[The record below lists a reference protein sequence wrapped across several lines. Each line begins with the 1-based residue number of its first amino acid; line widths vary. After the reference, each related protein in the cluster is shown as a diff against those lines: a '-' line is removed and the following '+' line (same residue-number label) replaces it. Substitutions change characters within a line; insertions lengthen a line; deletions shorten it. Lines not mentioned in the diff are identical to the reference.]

1 MLNRNYLVNPQG
13 ADSRLLRC
21 PNIQAFK
28 GLWPT
33 VTRDVQCPAGCGPME
48 YKTKRNL
55 KIRVFDPLGYA
66 MMIAGIPFLAAPDN
80 LPFDFFTSNQI
91 VNTGIGVGLLLLGA
105 RRASLVTTD
114 LRCNTCNGVIL
125 ESKSIDQKLKG
136 DLLGLSEN
144 KAEYIRTA
152 LSSSTENSEHDCP
165 DCGKKMSHIIVPIE
179 RERGVYEDNLLVPD
193 IIEDLTTKSDS
204 VKLDGCKECDL
215 IWFKNAKREQKLSM
229 DTAIIPKT

>member
-1 MLNRNYLVNPQG
+1 MS
-13 ADSRLLRC
+13 AE
-21 PNIQAFK
+21 
-28 GLWPT
+28 
-33 VTRDVQCPAGCGPME
+33 VQCPAGCGPME
-48 YKTKRNL
+48 YKTNRNL
-55 KIRVFDPLGYA
+55 KIRAWDPLGSVFYLVGL
-66 MMIAGIPFLAAPDN
+66 IL
-80 LPFDFFTSNQI
+80 I
-91 VNTGIGVGLLLLGA
+91 VNSIEVGSDETDPGVIIGALLFIPGVYLS
-105 RRASLVTTD
+105 SLVTTD
-114 LRCNTCNGVIL
+114 LSCNTCTGVIL
-125 ESKSIDQKLKG
+125 ESKSIEQKLKG

-179 RERGVYEDNLLVPD
+179 RELGVYEDNLLVPD

-215 IWFKNAKREQKLSM
+215 LWFKNAKREQKLSM

>member
-1 MLNRNYLVNPQG
+1 MSAEVR
-13 ADSRLLRC
+13 
-21 PNIQAFK
+21 
-28 GLWPT
+28 
-33 VTRDVQCPAGCGPME
+33 CPAGCGPME
-48 YKTKRNL
+48 YKTNRNL
-55 KIRVFDPLGYA
+55 KIRAFDPLGTVFYLA
-66 MMIAGIPFLAAPDN
+66 GLILIANSIEVGSGETNPGVIIGALLFIP
-80 LPFDFFTSNQI
+80 
-91 VNTGIGVGLLLLGA
+91 GVYLS
-105 RRASLVTTD
+105 SLVTTD
-114 LRCNTCNGVIL
+114 LSCNTCTGVIL

-179 RERGVYEDNLLVPD
+179 RERRAYEDPLLPD
-193 IIEDLTTKSDS
+193 VIADLTTKSDS

-215 IWFKNAKREQKLSM
+215 LWFKNAKREQKLSM